1 LAIVFFFYGRGMT
14 GNDSQLKDAWVM
26 PWC

>member
-1 LAIVFFFYGRGMT
+1 VFFFYGRGMT